1 MEFRQF
7 LVNLRAWSWYLVL
20 GALVAATA
28 SYLVARQLPPV
39 YESHATLLVSVPS
52 ASGGSS
58 TSDMAASQ
66 QLLKTY
72 TLLVTVPVVLER
84 AADLLGSSVTAE
96 QLGRVVTAQPVR
108 DSQLM
113 TISARGSDPVLV
125 RDISSSVATAFM
137 EQQPQWLPQGQAAVS
152 LIQPA
157 LLPTRSSSDPP
168 LPVLLGMAA
177 VVGFLLTLGLAL
189 ASEYLDDSIRTPE
202 DLDRAVGLRALG
214 SVGRLDTVAGDQGT
228 GGIAPGAPVADAFRM
243 LRTHLALAAA
253 DRPLSRLL
261 VTSAVP
267 GEGKS
272 TTVAH
277 LALALAQA
285 GKRVV
290 VVDADLRHTTVHR
303 LFGVADRP
311 GLVDLLQPDA
321 DAATAHGYLQRTQ
334 MPLLRIL
341 ASGSPAG
348 SPTELLDSPRLLDVL
363 GCLEADADVVLLDG
377 PSASAV
383 ADVLILGQAATTT
396 LLVVAARRT
405 PASTVRQAVDTLRQ
419 SGTCL
424 LGAILNQPA
433 RRPVPSAP
441 HEKLGRIQHTKPVET
456 LVLPAVARSTLELGV
471 DGQPVETLVLPAVAR
486 PTLEL
491 GVDGQPVH
499 KGVTRVRPRQG

>member
-7 LVNLRAWSWYLVL
+7 LVNLRAWSWYLAL
-20 GALVAATA
+20 GTLVAAMA

-52 ASGGSS
+52 ASGAPGA
-58 TSDMAASQ
+58 SDMAASQ

-125 RDISSSVATAFM
+125 RDISSSVATAFI

-152 LIQPA
+152 LVQPA
-157 LLPTRSSSDPP
+157 LLPARPSSDPP
-168 LPVLLGMAA
+168 LLVLLGMAA

-189 ASEYLDDSIRTPE
+189 TCEYLDDSIRTPE
-202 DLDRAVGLRALG
+202 DLDRTVGLRALG
-214 SVGRLDTVAGDQGT
+214 SIGRLATVAGDQGT
-228 GGIAPGAPVADAFRM
+228 GWMSPGAPAADAFRM

-253 DRPLSRLL
+253 DHPLGRLL

-290 VVDADLRHTTVHR
+290 VVDADLRHPAVHR
-303 LFGVADRP
+303 RFGLADRP
-311 GLVDLLQPDA
+311 GLVDLLESDG
-321 DAATAHGYLQRTQ
+321 DAAAARDYLQHTPV
-334 MPLLRIL
+334 PLLRIL
-341 ASGSPAG
+341 AGGLPPAN
-348 SPTELLDSPRLLDVL
+348 PTELLESPRFLDVL
-363 GCLEADADVVLLDG
+363 RRLEADADVLLLDG
-377 PSASAV
+377 PAVTPV
-383 ADVLILGQAATTT
+383 ADALLLAQAANTT

-405 PASTVRQAVDTLRQ
+405 PAASLRQAVDMLRQ
-419 SGTCL
+419 SGTWVI
-424 LGAILNQPA
+424 GAVLNQPDRQPPSSA
-433 RRPVPSAP
+433 RAEP
-441 HEKLGRIQHTKPVET
+441 LGRTRQTEPAGT
-456 LVLPAVARSTLELGV
+456 LLAPAVLRPGLEPGI
-471 DGQPVETLVLPAVAR
+471 DGQPVR
-486 PTLEL
+486 
-491 GVDGQPVH
+491 Q
-499 KGVTRVRPRQG
+499 GVTGVGPRRG

>member
-7 LVNLRAWSWYLVL
+7 LVNLRAWSWYLAL
-20 GALVAATA
+20 GTLVAATA

-52 ASGGSS
+52 APGSSS

-84 AADLLGSSVTAE
+84 AADVLGSSVTAE

-125 RDISSSVATAFM
+125 RDISSSVAAAFM
-137 EQQPQWLPQGQAAVS
+137 EQQPQWLPQGQATVT
-152 LIQPA
+152 LVQPA
-157 LLPTRSSSDPP
+157 LLPTRPGSDPP

-189 ASEYLDDSIRTPE
+189 TCEYLDESIRTPE
-202 DLDRAVGLRALG
+202 DLDRAAGLRALG
-214 SVGRLDTVAGDQGT
+214 CVGRLATGAGDQGT
-228 GGIAPGAPVADAFRM
+228 GWLAPGAPAADAFRM

-253 DRPLSRLL
+253 DRPLCRLL
-261 VTSAVP
+261 VTSALP

-277 LALALAQA
+277 LAVALAQA

-290 VVDADLRHTTVHR
+290 VVDADLRHPAIHR
-303 LFGVADRP
+303 RFGVAARP

-321 DAATAHGYLQRTQ
+321 DAATVHAYLQRT
-334 MPLLRIL
+334 PLPLVRIL
-341 ASGSPAG
+341 ASGLPPAN
-348 SPTELLDSPRLLDVL
+348 PTELLESPRFLEVL
-363 GCLEADADVVLLDG
+363 RRLEADADVLLLDG
-377 PSASAV
+377 PAVTPV
-383 ADVLILGQAATTT
+383 ADGLLLAQAANMT

-405 PASTVRQAVDTLRQ
+405 PAATLRQAVDTLRQ
-419 SGTCL
+419 SGTCVI
-424 LGAILNQPA
+424 GAVLNQPD
-433 RRPVPSAP
+433 RRPATAAP
-441 HEKLGRIQHTKPVET
+441 HEQPGRTQPTEAAGT
-456 LVLPAVARSTLELGV
+456 LLAPAVLRPGLEAGI
-471 DGQPVETLVLPAVAR
+471 
-486 PTLEL
+486 
-491 GVDGQPVH
+491 DGQPVH
-499 KGVTRVRPRQG
+499 EGVTGVGPRLG